1 MNKEQQELKNFLN
14 QFKGTIQQK
23 KRYFKERLEQIQDYG
38 YESEE
43 AEKQKLEK
51 ILELIQMQTLSKK
64 YRKKKNN
71 RQRKCWTNL
80 FNTRSR
86 KPTETICL

>member
-23 KRYFKERLEQIQDYG
+23 KRYFKKRLEQIQDYG
-38 YESEE
+38 YDSEE

-51 ILELIQMQTLSKK
+51 AGEK
-64 YRKKKNN
+64 
-71 RQRKCWTNL
+71 
-80 FNTRSR
+80 
-86 KPTETICL
+86 